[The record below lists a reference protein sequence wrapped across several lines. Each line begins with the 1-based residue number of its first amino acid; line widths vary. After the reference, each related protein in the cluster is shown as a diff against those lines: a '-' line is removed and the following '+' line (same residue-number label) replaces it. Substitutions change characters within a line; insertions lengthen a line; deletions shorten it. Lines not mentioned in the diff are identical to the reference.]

1 MKKDELFCNT
11 FKALRHELGHI
22 PNAPVLSIVE
32 QSRSDEQK
40 AAEID
45 IAMLITNNIQ

>member
-1 MKKDELFCNT
+1 MKLKDIL
-11 FKALRHELGHI
+11 
-22 PNAPVLSIVE
+22 E
-32 QSRSDEQK
+32 QHATDEQK